1 MTTAERGFHPFAV
14 LHVLRKTILLYLIPL
29 VQVLFE
35 RNWEALWTALVQDA
49 VLFTVLALVSAA
61 ALHASR
67 WQVDAQGNLTIRWRL
82 GVRLDRTLRAGQLAA
97 LTIERP
103 LLYRLADASKVV
115 LYPAGQKRTLT
126 LMLTRKDAQWLADRM
141 MPVEDAVAHT
151 PHGGEK
157 LAFAVLGANSLS
169 TLALLVLALRQSE
182 PYAPDAQT
190 AAFAHLNRLAAWAA
204 RWLPMGTAW
213 LLVLGGVLF
222 CASLARSAA
231 QAAHYTVWRTDT
243 QLGSRG
249 GLVRRYEL
257 RIRLRHLSF
266 ADVRRSPATWA
277 LGYCPVFVTAGSCQ
291 PEIPLLVW
299 REGSPFLQQLL
310 PGFALPPTAPVDT
323 AGRSIPA
330 YFLPAG
336 IPCGLCLLL
345 TAVSR
350 YTLPALTV
358 PLLVVTAVFAALLA
372 GAYNGW
378 RKEGIWLQDGHLTL
392 RRQRGFHLHEICV
405 LCPAPALT
413 ALQSPWAAAVGRT
426 NLTLTFPGGVKHKVR
441 SVKCSEL
448 PFLLF

>member
-35 RNWEALWTALVQDA
+35 RNWQALWTALVQDA

-67 WQVDAQGNLTIRWRL
+67 WQVDAQGTLTIRWRL

-115 LYPAGQKRTLT
+115 LYPAGQKRILT

-169 TLALLVLALRQSE
+169 TMALLVLALRQSE

-277 LGYCPVFVTAGSCQ
+277 LHYSPVYVTASRCQ
-291 PEIPLLVW
+291 PEVPLLVW
-299 REGSPFLQQLL
+299 REDGPFLQELL
-310 PGFALPPTAPVDT
+310 PDRAGGHGRPQHPGVFSACRHPLRAVPAADGSVPLHPARAHRAAAGADRHCRRVPAGRMGGLPPR
-323 AGRSIPA
+323 GRVAEGRAHPSAHPA
-330 YFLPAG
+330 RLPSAQH
-336 IPCGLCLLL
+336 LCLLPDARPDGP
-345 TAVSR
+345 AVALGGGGAPHEPDPH
-350 YTLPALTV
+350 LPGRHPPEGAQRTV
-358 PLLVVTAVFAALLA
+358 
-372 GAYNGW
+372 
-378 RKEGIWLQDGHLTL
+378 RGHLIYGSL
-392 RRQRGFHLHEICV
+392 RSL
-405 LCPAPALT
+405 
-413 ALQSPWAAAVGRT
+413 
-426 NLTLTFPGGVKHKVR
+426 
-441 SVKCSEL
+441 
-448 PFLLF
+448 FL